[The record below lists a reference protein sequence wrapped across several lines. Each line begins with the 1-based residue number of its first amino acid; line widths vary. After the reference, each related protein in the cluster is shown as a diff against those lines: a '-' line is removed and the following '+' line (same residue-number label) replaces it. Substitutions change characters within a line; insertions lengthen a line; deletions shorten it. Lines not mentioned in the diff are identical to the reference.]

1 MANIK
6 AVLFDFDGVIADTF
20 EYCLRKNQAID
31 STIDANTYRAHF
43 YGNFYADFMRTKY
56 KPEEIKEIYKNYWK
70 DFEKDLDQIE
80 LFPEMKDI
88 LDKLAKKHKMVI
100 VSSCKDELLERVMQK
115 EEIRDLFEA
124 IYGSSYH
131 ESKVEK
137 FKHVLRDFKLKA
149 DECIFVTDTLGDLH
163 EAEKAGIESIAVSW
177 GFHNSETLGQGKS
190 KVIIHE
196 PKDILTHVK

>member
-1 MANIK
+1 MASIK

-20 EYCLRKNQAID
+20 EYCLGKNQAID
-31 STIDANTYRAHF
+31 SSIDAETYRAHF
-43 YGNFYADFMRTKY
+43 FGNFYSDFMRTKY
-56 KPEEIKEIYKNYWK
+56 TPEETKEIYKAYWNE
-70 DFEKDLDQIE
+70 FEKDLDQIE
-80 LFPEMKDI
+80 LFPEMKEI
-88 LDKLAKKHKMVI
+88 LTKLAKKHKIII
-100 VSSCKDELLERVMQK
+100 VSSCKDELLERILQK
-115 EEIRDLFEA
+115 EGIRNFFEA

-131 ESKVEK
+131 ESKVKK

-177 GFHNSETLGQGKS
+177 GFHDLETLEQGKS

-196 PKDILTHVK
+196 PKDILAHIK